1 MVASSYAD
9 NLTSLIAG
17 VRTATGDPRLPVVV
31 AKVSPIASEYPYVQ
45 IVHQGMD
52 SVANECR
59 CGNNYL
65 SGHRAE
71 DRSHPLFGKW
81 NDHPG
86 PHWVTL
92 SLAST
97 SLILKRRHGS
107 ATWTAMGTLIPMILM
122 SREPRDLCASDTDM
136 DGDTDIEDL
145 LNVIGSWGNTC
156 TP

>member
-1 MVASSYAD
+1 M
-9 NLTSLIAG
+9 IAG

-52 SVANECR
+52 SVANEDADVATITCQAIEQKIDLIH
-59 CGNNYL
+59 YSA
-65 SGHRAE
+65 SGMI
-71 DRSHPLFGKW
+71 
-81 NDHPG
+81 
-86 PHWVTL
+86 TL
-92 SLAST
+92 GAALGDTILGLDPFDLETQTWIGDMDSDGDVDTDDLDVLRT
-97 SLILKRRHGS
+97 SL
-107 ATWTAMGTLIPMILM
+107 
-122 SREPRDLCASDTDM
+122 DLCASDTDM